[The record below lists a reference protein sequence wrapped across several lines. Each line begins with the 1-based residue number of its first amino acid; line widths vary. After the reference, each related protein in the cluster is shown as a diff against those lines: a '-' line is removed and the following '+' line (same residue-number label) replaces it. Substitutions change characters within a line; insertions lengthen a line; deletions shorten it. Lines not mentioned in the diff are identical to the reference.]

1 MKITRQ
7 IVLFFIYY
15 FMQFFAQAFSYALLI
30 TFLANLG
37 YTATQRSLFFV
48 VDAILG
54 MVLQII
60 LGYLC
65 DKHQKIKP
73 YLYVCIVFYMIGTF
87 FLYRTTQMNFML
99 HMLLVPIVGTM
110 LKLVM
115 SLSDSLTIE
124 TSEEVKNNYGVIRLF
139 GSIGWAIG
147 SPITAWVVEKFG
159 YSFIGPAFVVS
170 MGIGWLTIAGI
181 KDVNKVHTSEPLN
194 FSDVRQLLKNKAYVI
209 VVVILFLFFI
219 VDMVQSYSVVD
230 KVWYLGGSERDIG
243 NYWLLAAMME
253 LPVFFFGGKLI
264 RRFGA
269 AKLMIASGFF
279 YAVRYAIFGM
289 ATSVT
294 HVFIGGVLQGVTY
307 PLLMISSKIMVDEQS
322 PDNMKTSGQ
331 QVAGSIYNCGGALIT
346 PVMVG
351 LLEDGLGINPSLYA
365 IAALAMIPTI
375 LLVFINRSG
384 KSASR

>member
-1 MKITRQ
+1 
-7 IVLFFIYY
+7 
-15 FMQFFAQAFSYALLI
+15 
-30 TFLANLG
+30 
-37 YTATQRSLFFV
+37 
-48 VDAILG
+48 
-54 MVLQII
+54 
-60 LGYLC
+60 
-65 DKHQKIKP
+65 
-73 YLYVCIVFYMIGTF
+73 
-87 FLYRTTQMNFML
+87 
-99 HMLLVPIVGTM
+99 
-110 LKLVM
+110 
-115 SLSDSLTIE
+115 
-124 TSEEVKNNYGVIRLF
+124 
-139 GSIGWAIG
+139 SIGWAIG

-264 RRFGA
+264 QRFGA

-294 HVFIGGVLQGVTY
+294 HVFIGGALQGVTY

-375 LLVFINRSG
+375 LLVFVNRSG